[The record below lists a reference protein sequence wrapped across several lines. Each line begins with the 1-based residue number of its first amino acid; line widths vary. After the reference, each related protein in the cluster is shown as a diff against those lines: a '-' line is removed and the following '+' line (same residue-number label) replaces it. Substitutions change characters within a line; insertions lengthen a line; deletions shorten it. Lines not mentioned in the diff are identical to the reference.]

1 VGRAP
6 DRRHGFG
13 RGDLLILAA
22 TLLWSISIVV
32 VKLALANSGPLTFS
46 TLRFLL
52 GGMCLW
58 WLAVRV
64 EGPIRWPTRSEWWL
78 ISAAAA
84 TGVAV
89 SQGAFAGALALTN
102 ADFVAMFLGAT
113 PLLVTAWIAWR
124 GSQNF
129 ASRVWVGLAVGLV
142 GVALVVLTAGSGH
155 LSWLG
160 VLLAVGGPVISAIFI
175 LLLPRLLGS
184 YQPLSLAAIVTL
196 VGAVMLI
203 PFGLVEGIVDHPNV
217 TWAWLGL
224 LGFSVVA
231 AVVAVNWLYLTAVR
245 TLGAARAAS
254 YTYLEPF
261 LAVAAAAVLISERV
275 LPLQIL
281 GGLVILSG
289 LAIGTPGPLG
299 IAGPES
305 AGGAVPE
312 IAAYAGDAV
321 RSSEG

>member
-1 VGRAP
+1 
-6 DRRHGFG
+6 
-13 RGDLLILAA
+13 
-22 TLLWSISIVV
+22 
-32 VKLALANSGPLTFS
+32 
-46 TLRFLL
+46 
-52 GGMCLW
+52 
-58 WLAVRV
+58 
-64 EGPIRWPTRSEWWL
+64 
-78 ISAAAA
+78 
-84 TGVAV
+84 
-89 SQGAFAGALALTN
+89 
-102 ADFVAMFLGAT
+102 
-113 PLLVTAWIAWR
+113 
-124 GSQNF
+124 
-129 ASRVWVGLAVGLV
+129 
-142 GVALVVLTAGSGH
+142 
-155 LSWLG
+155 
-160 VLLAVGGPVISAIFI
+160 
-175 LLLPRLLGS
+175 
-184 YQPLSLAAIVTL
+184 
-196 VGAVMLI
+196 MLI

-321 RSSEG
+321 FGFEPVLGRLDWSRPEKAREGCDAGCEPAEDNQ